1 MRKVIAI
8 QVLMVTLA
16 SFLVVERAS
25 SDDLEHVLQSQ
36 NKWEE
41 LKQTHAGDYQY
52 VVKREGFSPKKAQP
66 RKPDLQLTAEN
77 NGQNFQVP
85 VGGII
90 AVQLEGNRTTGFSWN
105 NATKSKNLELVGE
118 IQYAA
123 KESLL
128 GSGGVATAT
137 FRASKVGKAT
147 LVLEYKRVFEKKP
160 AAKTFQ
166 ITVEVQEPG
175 SEGEATK
182 TYQAPNGKQFPAH
195 WGAPPKIQTRD
206 LRPLPGGYGKGSGTL
221 AKWIQANLDNELQL
235 TAENNGQNFQVPVG
249 GIIAVQ
255 LEGNRTTGFS
265 WNNATKSKNLE
276 LVGEIQY
283 AAKESLLGSGGVATA
298 TFRASKV
305 GKATLVLE
313 YKRVFEKKPAAK
325 TFQITVE
332 VQEPGSEGEAT
343 KTYQAPNGKQFPAHW
358 GAPPK
363 IQTRDLRPLPGG
375 YGKGSGTLAKWIQAN
390 LDDDAKGGE
399 HDK

>member
-1 MRKVIAI
+1 MKKVIAI

-25 SDDLEHVLQSQ
+25 SDDFENILQSQ
-36 NKWEE
+36 NKGEE
-41 LKQTHAGDYQY
+41 PKKTHAGDYPY
-52 VVKREGFSPKKAQP
+52 VVKWEGFSPKKAQP
-66 RKPDLQLTAEN
+66 RTRDLQLTAEN
-77 NGQNFQVP
+77 NGQDFQIP

-90 AVQLEGNRTTGFSWN
+90 SVQLEGNRTTGFSWN

-123 KESLL
+123 KESLP

-166 ITVEVQEPG
+166 ITVEVQEP
-175 SEGEATK
+175 SAEGKAAK
-182 TYQAPNGKQFPAH
+182 TYQSPNGK
-195 WGAPPKIQTRD
+195 
-206 LRPLPGGYGKGSGTL
+206 
-221 AKWIQANLDNELQL
+221 E
-235 TAENNGQNFQVPVG
+235 
-249 GIIAVQ
+249 
-255 LEGNRTTGFS
+255 
-265 WNNATKSKNLE
+265 
-276 LVGEIQY
+276 
-283 AAKESLLGSGGVATA
+283 
-298 TFRASKV
+298 
-305 GKATLVLE
+305 
-313 YKRVFEKKPAAK
+313 
-325 TFQITVE
+325 
-332 VQEPGSEGEAT
+332 
-343 KTYQAPNGKQFPAHW
+343 FPAHW

-390 LDDDAKGGE
+390 LDDDAKDGK